1 MDSKIIGIIIVAII
15 GIGAFVFILP
25 GDNNEVTVIE
35 PEPVIKEPEV
45 EQEPVVEPEP
55 EPVIEPEP
63 VVEEPKS
70 KAIVDENGVLSGEVE
85 IKMSNL
91 KFVPSEITIKK
102 GTTILWKQVD
112 RSIGGSGGAVGWH
125 NVVEGPP
132 EKRGDHI
139 FKSKELGFNGGFS
152 FTFEE
157 VGEFEYYC
165 EPHPFMIGK
174 ITVVE

>member
-1 MDSKIIGIIIVAII
+1 MMDSKIIALIVIAAI
-15 GIGAFVFILP
+15 GIGALVFILP

-35 PEPVIKEPEV
+35 PEPVIKEP
-45 EQEPVVEPEP
+45 VVEP
-55 EPVIEPEP
+55 EPVIEP
-63 VVEEPKS
+63 VVEEPES

-85 IKMSNL
+85 VKMSNL

-102 GTTILWKQVD
+102 GTTVVWRQVD

-132 EKRGDHI
+132 EKRGDHV
-139 FKSKELGFNGGFS
+139 FKSKELSFNGGFS
-152 FTFEE
+152 YKFDEI
-157 VGEFEYYC
+157 GEFEYYC

>member
-55 EPVIEPEP
+55 
-63 VVEEPKS
+63 VVEEPES